1 MKENRLIVG
10 DKSWADTIPEWLLDE
25 VKAERLIY
33 GLVGLINPD
42 APRVGDAE
50 LCVYLYTASLRAP
63 MYDEHN
69 QIYIYL
75 VAKLMRKQ
83 GKELQ
88 DFMQEKL
95 DRGLSLDEEREL
107 KALNEAMEELKINEG
122 LVLTTSFEEEIKI
135 GNKTIKIIPT
145 YKWLLEK

>member
-1 MKENRLIVG
+1 MKKNRLIVG
-10 DKSWADTIPEWLLDE
+10 DMCWADTIPEWLLDE

-42 APRVGDAE
+42 APKVGDAE
-50 LCVYLYTASLRAP
+50 LCVFLYTTSLRTP

-69 QIYIYL
+69 QIFIYL
-75 VAKLMRKQ
+75 VAKLMKKQ

-95 DRGLSLDEEREL
+95 FRGLSLDEEREL
-107 KALNEAMEELKINEG
+107 RELKDMIYSRRGGDINHPLLNFMREWKK
-122 LVLTTSFEEEIKI
+122 EID
-135 GNKTIKIIPT
+135 
-145 YKWLLEK
+145 EKERTGQRTLKG

>member
-1 MKENRLIVG
+1 MKKNRLIVG
-10 DKSWADTIPEWLLDE
+10 DMCWADTIPEWLLNE

-107 KALNEAMEELKINEG
+107 KALKDMIYSRRGGDINHP
-122 LVLTTSFEEEIKI
+122 VLNFMREWKKEID
-135 GNKTIKIIPT
+135 
-145 YKWLLEK
+145 EKKRTGQRTLDV

>member
-25 VKAERLIY
+25 VRAERLIY

-107 KALNEAMEELKINEG
+107 KDLKDMIYSRRGGDINHPVLNFMREWKKEIDEEKRTG
-122 LVLTTSFEEEIKI
+122 QRT
-135 GNKTIKIIPT
+135 
-145 YKWLLEK
+145 LES

>member
-50 LCVYLYTASLRAP
+50 LCIYLYTASLRAP

-95 DRGLSLDEEREL
+95 DRGLTSDEEREL
-107 KALNEAMEELKINEG
+107 RKLKDIIYSRRGGDINHPVLNFMREWKK
-122 LVLTTSFEEEIKI
+122 EID
-135 GNKTIKIIPT
+135 
-145 YKWLLEK
+145 EKKRTGQRTLDV